1 LLQGLLVCNRCGY
14 AWTGISTRRVGD
26 PQTYYIYYRCIS
38 CASRSGEKAQPC
50 GVLSLQAGRLEEAVW
65 QDVCA
70 LLKHP
75 QKMEEEY
82 RRRLQSKPGQGSS
95 RGIEPVTRIIAK
107 LKRSISRL
115 VDLYSEGLLEKQEL
129 EPRLRAAK
137 ERLSK
142 LEAEEQQLAAQEA
155 QQAELRL
162 ALTCL
167 QDFAEQVKDGLERA
181 DWTTRREVIRALV
194 RRIEINH
201 REVRIVY
208 RVAPVPFV
216 ERPCGGVLQDCPT
229 GRAPARAAQ
238 IISCRSALR
247 PIRTFGGGKAHKLL
261 LQVCHMPAETDPAGQ
276 ADDQGDNIGRQL
288 RLAVPKKQPAE
299 QNHRAENADRQG
311 QHDLPIVT

>member
-1 LLQGLLVCNRCGY
+1 LPRCGY
-14 AWTGISTRRVGD
+14 AWTGISTPRVRD

-50 GVLSLQAGRLEEAVW
+50 GVPSVPAGRLEEAVW

-75 QKMEEEY
+75 HKIEEEY
-82 RRRLQSKPGQGSS
+82 QRRLQSKPGQGWS

-115 VDLYSEGLLEKQEL
+115 VDLYSEGLLEKHEL

-167 QDFAEQVKDGLERA
+167 QDFAEQVQEGLERA
-181 DWTTRREVIRALV
+181 DWTTRRDAIRALV
-194 RRIEINH
+194 RRIEIND

-216 ERPCGGVLQDCPT
+216 ERPGGAFCKIVQRISP
-229 GRAPARAAQ
+229 GFAQ
-238 IISCRSALR
+238 TVRKRGANQAQNKQQVHIQTWRV
-247 PIRTFGGGKAHKLL
+247 GKSDKIGASRKRRGSR
-261 LQVCHMPAETDPAGQ
+261 QQTD
-276 ADDQGDNIGRQL
+276 RK
-288 RLAVPKKQPAE
+288 R
-299 QNHRAENADRQG
+299 
-311 QHDLPIVT
+311 